1 MPRCCKVWA
10 PQLIDENRR
19 QLACRRCMACTA
31 TFLSFHAV
39 AGTGSRGRRKHALCS
54 VILCGNLWECLASVL
69 LLVCCAFRSTGQSQQ
84 KAAERAVVRVS
95 AYYCLSDDVP
105 TGITAFRCLERAS
118 VVRQSDSGQDAK
130 GYRLLLCRKSRRRV
144 FWGFY
149 EAGSRAFR
157 LWRAG
162 SLRREKDHRLRNA
175 RKSLKEAHPA
185 SESTEFGLPNWDLA
199 VRFDTR
205 QAAASLG
212 LEKGL
217 ASDFLIVSARVVTK
231 AMRGARTEQDVTR
244 GKTALDITALCRCRP
259 LM

>member
-1 MPRCCKVWA
+1 M
-10 PQLIDENRR
+10 
-19 QLACRRCMACTA
+19 
-31 TFLSFHAV
+31 
-39 AGTGSRGRRKHALCS
+39 
-54 VILCGNLWECLASVL
+54 
-69 LLVCCAFRSTGQSQQ
+69 
-84 KAAERAVVRVS
+84 RVS

-118 VVRQSDSGQDAK
+118 VVRQRDSGQDGK
-130 GYRLLLCRKSRRRV
+130 GYRLLLCRKSRRRI

-175 RKSLKEAHPA
+175 RKSLKEARPA
-185 SESTEFGLPNWDLA
+185 SESAEFGLPNWDLA

-205 QAAASLG
+205 QAAAPLG

-217 ASDFLIVSARVVTK
+217 ASDFSARGDKSDSGSEDRAGYYPREDGSRHFCFVQVPP
-231 AMRGARTEQDVTR
+231 
-244 GKTALDITALCRCRP
+244 ALVMA
-259 LM
+259 